1 MQDMIQINM
10 GKFPKDSTK
19 LFCLLKNRRERGK
32 FNLTKVVAPHE
43 FNKFLGNFPEVD
55 FLPQPIRF
63 EDSGGLGGTSP
74 KGKFS

>member
-1 MQDMIQINM
+1 M
-10 GKFPKDSTK
+10 
-19 LFCLLKNRRERGK
+19 RERGK

-43 FNKFLGNFPEVD
+43 FNKILGNFPEVY

-74 KGKFS
+74 KWKFS